1 MNNIPQRQ
9 NEQQAID
16 KLKAQRHKYTIA
28 KRYGDANF
36 VCCIVIVLA
45 FAILKLIFPQEEW
58 LVKSAVCYGAVVTI
72 VKVFLTRKQL
82 ELKKDAARIQ
92 QMFDCYLFN
101 LSWNRALCGKQL
113 EPEDICEA
121 AEGEPEEGLTDWY
134 NPKVGNLTPS
144 SATLACMRINVTYD
158 RKLKQKY
165 LWLIHFVYAAMLL
178 LCIWPVFTDFTFRSV
193 FLKVFVP
200 ILPLVLYYIDIIHKM
215 KNNITVLE
223 EINNSIKDGI
233 EKRKEG
239 TDVSTEEL
247 AQIQD
252 LIFLYRTNSFT
263 IPNWFYNL
271 KRNKMEATI
280 DYGIDQL
287 CSEIH

>member
-36 VCCIVIVLA
+36 VCCIVLVLV

-178 LCIWPVFTDFTFRSV
+178 LCIWPVFS
-193 FLKVFVP
+193 
-200 ILPLVLYYIDIIHKM
+200 
-215 KNNITVLE
+215 
-223 EINNSIKDGI
+223 
-233 EKRKEG
+233 
-239 TDVSTEEL
+239 
-247 AQIQD
+247 
-252 LIFLYRTNSFT
+252 
-263 IPNWFYNL
+263 
-271 KRNKMEATI
+271 
-280 DYGIDQL
+280 
-287 CSEIH
+287 